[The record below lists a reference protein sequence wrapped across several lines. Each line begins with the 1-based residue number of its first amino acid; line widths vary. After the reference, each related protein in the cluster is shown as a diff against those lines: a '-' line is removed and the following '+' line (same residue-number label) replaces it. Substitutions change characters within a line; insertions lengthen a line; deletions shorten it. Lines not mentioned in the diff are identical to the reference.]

1 MNTDQT
7 AAAVCGNEQ
16 ERRNYLKVII
26 GKEPPRMFTSWQVE
40 LLLSTAVDRLTVELL
55 HKADAKTVLAMME
68 EINLIK
74 EQLPEVFTPTADT
87 PDYQQWQDAVAVK
100 AHYFPELLTPDEKAI
115 TAQTAAPQPPKPE
128 MPPQTAPAKCEC
140 KEKWFLNMLIKDGFA
155 AHCPG
160 NDKAQIALILS
171 IGAYILTFG
180 IMIAF
185 HGCR

>member
-1 MNTDQT
+1 
-7 AAAVCGNEQ
+7 
-16 ERRNYLKVII
+16 
-26 GKEPPRMFTSWQVE
+26 MFTSWQVE

-55 HKADAKTVLAMME
+55 HKADAETVLAMME

-74 EQLPEVFTPTADT
+74 EQLPEVFTPAPGT
-87 PDYQQWQDAVAVK
+87 PDYQQWQDAVTVK
-100 AHYFPELLTPDEKAI
+100 AHYFPELLTPEEKAI

-128 MPPQTAPAKCEC
+128 MPKPEMPPQTAPAKCKC
-140 KEKWFLNMLIKDGFA
+140 KEKWFLDMLRRDGLA

-180 IMIAF
+180 ILFAF
-185 HGCR
+185 HGCH